1 MAADRLQPQNVKA
14 VMLLCAN
21 KPRRK
26 HFAAPGLFS
35 AELFKGRINTVLLPK
50 IRFDKIVFA
59 RRRARGS
66 TRPLNKIGKR
76 YNTLADFGGGGGGSR
91 TRVRKLFHIYFSG
104 CRLLFKLPAG
114 GRRQPSRRV
123 RYLPYTMAVRKK
135 LPSSFTVSRRLDP
148 VPRYSPARRQA

>member
-1 MAADRLQPQNVKA
+1 MWADRLQPQNVKA

-35 AELFKGRINTVLLPK
+35 AELFCNRINTVSPPQ
-50 IRFDKIVFA
+50 IRFSKAILL

-76 YNTLADFGGGGGGSR
+76 HNTLADFGGGGGGSR

>member
-26 HFAAPGLFS
+26 HFAAPGLFC
-35 AELFKGRINTVLLPK
+35 AELFCNRINTVSLPK
-50 IRFDKIVFA
+50 SDLIRLFLHGGKQ
-59 RRRARGS
+59 RASDRQLCQCKK
-66 TRPLNKIGKR
+66 RPLGR
-76 YNTLADFGGGGGGSR
+76 FLRGGGGGSR

-114 GRRQPSRRV
+114 GRRQPNRRM

-135 LPSSFTVSRRLDP
+135 LPPSFTVSRRLDP